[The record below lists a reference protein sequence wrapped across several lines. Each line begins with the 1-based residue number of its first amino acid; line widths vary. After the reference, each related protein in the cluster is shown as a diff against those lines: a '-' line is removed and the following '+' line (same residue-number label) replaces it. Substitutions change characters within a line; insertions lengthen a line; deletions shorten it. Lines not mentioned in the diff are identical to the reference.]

1 MNSRANVIYFHE
13 PRYVARL
20 NRKIA
25 THWAI
30 AFHGRVHA
38 RFSDSSPPGGTPG
51 SLLPVLPIYPE
62 PRPLRLKMP
71 MVKFTNHQRA
81 GLLEALSKLNPEP
94 PTKTGPPH
102 KEFILF
108 YLAELKEE
116 GDL

>member
-38 RFSDSSPPGGTPG
+38 RFSDSSPPGGTSG
-51 SLLPVLPIYPE
+51 SLLPVLPIYSGTPPPE
-62 PRPLRLKMP
+62 VKDADGKVHKPPESRPSGG
-71 MVKFTNHQRA
+71 T
-81 GLLEALSKLNPEP
+81 LEAQSRA
-94 PTKTGPPH
+94 PH
-102 KEFILF
+102 KDRAAPQGIYPIL
-108 YLAELKEE
+108 LGGIER
-116 GDL
+116 GR